1 MTMSDWQNADL
12 HRPYRPNRPSAPHR
26 HPSMSYVLMYPTD
39 TANVEMAVIPFRRT
53 DTDIPLKGCPVV
65 RWGRLVVK

>member
-12 HRPYRPNRPSAPHR
+12 HRPYRPNRPSEPRR
-26 HPSMSYVLMYPTD
+26 HLSMLNVTMHPTNR
-39 TANVEMAVIPFRRT
+39 ANVEMSAVPFRRT

-65 RWGRLVVK
+65 RWGSLVVK

>member
-12 HRPYRPNRPSAPHR
+12 HRPYRPNRPSEPRR
-26 HPSMSYVLMYPTD
+26 HPSMLNVPMHPTD
-39 TANVEMAVIPFRRT
+39 RANVDMSATVRTPPRRT

-65 RWGRLVVK
+65 R